1 MPTRPTDRLAAV
13 ALVAALWVTPAAGQ
27 QAQAPEAQAS
37 ATASDG
43 TGPFGGFRHDSS
55 APIEV
60 TSDSLE
66 VREGEQIAVFT
77 GEVVAGQGTLRLTAD
92 TVTVS
97 YGGQGGETGETGETG
112 EIDKMVA
119 EGNVFLSNGAETAE
133 GARAEYDVAS
143 GMMRMW
149 GDVVLTQGQN
159 AISGESLVIDLEAGT
174 GRVEGS
180 GQGPDGGRVKSIF
193 TPSGQ

>member
-1 MPTRPTDRLAAV
+1 MSRPTAIRLAA
-13 ALVAALWVTPAAGQ
+13 ALIATLLAAPALGQ
-27 QAQAPEAQAS
+27 E
-37 ATASDG
+37 TASGSGG
-43 TGPFGGFRHDSS
+43 TGPFGGFKHDSS

-66 VREGEQIAVFT
+66 VREGEQIAIFS
-77 GEVVAGQGTLRLTAD
+77 GDVVAGQGTLRLTAD

-97 YGGQGGETGETGETG
+97 YGGQAGGDGETG
-112 EIDKMVA
+112 EIDRMVA
-119 EGNVFLSNGAETAE
+119 EGNVFLSNGTETAE
-133 GARAEYDVAS
+133 GARAEYDVAA

-159 AISGESLVIDLEAGT
+159 AIAGETLVIDLDAGT

-180 GQGPDGGRVKSIF
+180 GTGRVKSIF

>member
-1 MPTRPTDRLAAV
+1 MPTRPTDFLAAA
-13 ALVAALWVTPAAGQ
+13 ALVMALCVTPAAGQ
-27 QAQAPEAQAS
+27 QAQAPEQQAS
-37 ATASDG
+37 VTASGG
-43 TGPFGGFRHDSS
+43 TGPFGGFKHDSS

-66 VREGEQIAVFT
+66 VREGEQIAIFT

-97 YGGQGGETGETGETG
+97 YGGGSGDGETG

-119 EGNVFLSNGAETAE
+119 EGNVFLSNGTETAE
-133 GARAEYDVAS
+133 GARAEYDVAA

-180 GQGPDGGRVKSIF
+180 GQGSGGGRVKSIF
-193 TPSGQ
+193 TPSSQ